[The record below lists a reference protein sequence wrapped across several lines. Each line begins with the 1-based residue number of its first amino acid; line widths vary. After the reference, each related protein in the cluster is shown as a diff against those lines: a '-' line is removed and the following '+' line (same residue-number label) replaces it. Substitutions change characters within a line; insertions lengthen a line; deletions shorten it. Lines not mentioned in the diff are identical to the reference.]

1 MFRPK
6 SILSAEGVKTH
17 SKSPFIKNSAF
28 ENLLK
33 FWELTYSCS
42 SGSKTDFVWLTAG
55 QLFTWNSNTFE
66 LEKHCK

>member
-17 SKSPFIKNSAF
+17 SKSPFIKNGAF

-33 FWELTYSCS
+33 F
-42 SGSKTDFVWLTAG
+42 
-55 QLFTWNSNTFE
+55 
-66 LEKHCK
+66 